1 MNSTYLGKVAM
12 KISEI
17 SDWPRASVTFTYEM
31 AKVYEIMDHDI

>member
-1 MNSTYLGKVAM
+1 MNSMYLGKVAM

-31 AKVYEIMDHDI
+31 PKVYDIIDHNI